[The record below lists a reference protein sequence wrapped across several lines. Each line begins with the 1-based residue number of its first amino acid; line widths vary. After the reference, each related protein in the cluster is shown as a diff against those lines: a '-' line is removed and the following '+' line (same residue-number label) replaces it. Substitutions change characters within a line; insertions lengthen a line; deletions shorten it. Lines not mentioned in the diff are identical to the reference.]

1 MRKLIALAALILAPG
16 IVSAADSPDLTT
28 LGKSDVAKVET
39 SALALPSL
47 PASEKIVGGI
57 EASKGEFPFIVSLQG
72 SWGHFC
78 GGSLIN
84 KNWVLTAQHCIAGGI
99 ENVVIGMHV
108 QGQTA
113 GTESFKAVE
122 VIPHPLAG
130 NGDQDYDF
138 ALVRLEGD
146 SSFPPI
152 SLNGDELTGNVD
164 LVTAGWGATGENEG
178 LATNLL

>member
-16 IVSAADSPDLTT
+16 IASAADTPDLST
-28 LGKSDVAKVET
+28 LKRSDVTKVET
-39 SALALPSL
+39 SGLPL
-47 PASEKIVGGI
+47 PGLPPGVKIVGGV
-57 EASKGEFPFIVSLQG
+57 EAANGEFPFIVSLQG

-78 GGSLIN
+78 GGSLIR

-113 GTESFKAVE
+113 GTESFKAAE
-122 VIPHPLAG
+122 VIPHPNAG

-146 SSFPPI
+146 SSFSPI
-152 SLNGDELTGNVD
+152 SLNRSELTGEIN
-164 LVTAGWGATGENEG
+164 LVTAGWGATGGSFG
-178 LATNLL
+178 LHGIP